1 MNRRLNLESLEHRL
15 LLAADVAFQNPLL
28 YQDVNFDSHVS
39 QVDALQVINHLNYPE
54 LYDVDAPVG
63 AFLDVSGDN
72 AASAI
77 DALQIIN
84 ELNGTEQ
91 TNEALFEQ
99 VETFAGEVELMQEL
113 LPEDIESLGQN
124 LLLRVQEQADE
135 IADMREQLEE
145 FLQTPRHAQDL
156 LLARRDSFR
165 QRAADLADHY
175 IKEFNKL
182 NHEPELN
189 HLEKRDL
196 KELGLHKRLRAEF
209 SEVRQERQRDYK
221 WEDYLPHDEVSQEQV
236 DEPVSYTHLTLPTT
250 PYV

>member
-145 FLQTPRHAQDL
+145 FLQTPPALTMSRRRCANGPAAHRRRRASEPHRLAKAQDDEDL
-156 LLARRDSFR
+156 LGPGRARPR
-165 QRAADLADHY
+165 
-175 IKEFNKL
+175 
-182 NHEPELN
+182 
-189 HLEKRDL
+189 
-196 KELGLHKRLRAEF
+196 
-209 SEVRQERQRDYK
+209 
-221 WEDYLPHDEVSQEQV
+221 
-236 DEPVSYTHLTLPTT
+236 
-250 PYV
+250 